1 MKNLSVRLRMFF
13 SYSILLAAA
22 LAVTLALS
30 WGLIQRTF
38 RETMLQSYQREL
50 VYIMNRLQT
59 QMSHVEDY
67 QKSIA
72 LDNVVMDTMAS
83 HPQAPERELD
93 FYNMN
98 RTLRS
103 RVTPILGTNRYIYQY
118 IFVTLDNT
126 FLSFRDESFPAMV
139 EEVLGRDYFSIH
151 NKSRGVIWNGPYE
164 MQGVNSEP
172 MNFFVVSKQV
182 VDLMTLDP
190 LGYIA
195 FIVEEDFFSEA
206 FEKNLP
212 DELQVEYYLL
222 SDEQKILS
230 SSDKTVLGN
239 DFAVSRGIT
248 EQDMERLQTEGS
260 CDVRE
265 GGDTLLYSH
274 MKLETRGWDVIY
286 ATSMDTLL
294 CSQSHLLRMTVLTGA
309 VACVLSLGIAFCL
322 AGRITRP
329 IGMLSAKMMNYY
341 AEEGT
346 PQTPV
351 KISKN
356 EIRNLYYAFDRM
368 LENSQRMMQ
377 EIYRQQEEKSR
388 YQFQLIQSQIRPHFL
403 YNTLEMIKS
412 LVDCQMYGE
421 AGRAILAMSRF
432 YRLSLNT
439 GNDICSVTQE
449 IQLARQYLYIQR
461 LRYAEYMDYVIED
474 CEAAGEYCIPKLT
487 LQPLLENSIYHGI
500 KEKQGMGKI
509 VLRMELTEDTLRFHV
524 WDNGAGISPDLLQKL
539 RQSLQEEEKKEE
551 ASIGLYSINRRIRL
565 FFGPEFGL
573 ELESRQGEYTC
584 ITVTIPK
591 TQKRDFQDMAQRR
604 RTK

>member
-1 MKNLSVRLRMFF
+1 
-13 SYSILLAAA
+13 
-22 LAVTLALS
+22 
-30 WGLIQRTF
+30 
-38 RETMLQSYQREL
+38 
-50 VYIMNRLQT
+50 
-59 QMSHVEDY
+59 
-67 QKSIA
+67 
-72 LDNVVMDTMAS
+72 
-83 HPQAPERELD
+83 
-93 FYNMN
+93 
-98 RTLRS
+98 
-103 RVTPILGTNRYIYQY
+103 
-118 IFVTLDNT
+118 
-126 FLSFRDESFPAMV
+126 
-139 EEVLGRDYFSIH
+139 
-151 NKSRGVIWNGPYE
+151 
-164 MQGVNSEP
+164 
-172 MNFFVVSKQV
+172 
-182 VDLMTLDP
+182 
-190 LGYIA
+190 
-195 FIVEEDFFSEA
+195 
-206 FEKNLP
+206 
-212 DELQVEYYLL
+212 
-222 SDEQKILS
+222 
-230 SSDKTVLGN
+230 
-239 DFAVSRGIT
+239 
-248 EQDMERLQTEGS
+248 
-260 CDVRE
+260 
-265 GGDTLLYSH
+265 
-274 MKLETRGWDVIY
+274 
-286 ATSMDTLL
+286 
-294 CSQSHLLRMTVLTGA
+294 
-309 VACVLSLGIAFCL
+309 
-322 AGRITRP
+322 
-329 IGMLSAKMMNYY
+329 
-341 AEEGT
+341 
-346 PQTPV
+346 
-351 KISKN
+351 
-356 EIRNLYYAFDRM
+356 
-368 LENSQRMMQ
+368 MMQ
-377 EIYRQQEEKSR
+377 EIYRQQEEKSI

-551 ASIGLYSINRRIRL
+551 ASFGLYSINRRIRL

>member
-1 MKNLSVRLRMFF
+1 MKNLSVRLRIFV

-22 LAVTLALS
+22 LAVTVALS
-30 WGLIQRTF
+30 WSLIQRTF

-72 LDNVVMDTMAS
+72 LDNVVMDTMAGN
-83 HPQAPERELD
+83 PRAPERELD

-103 RVTPILGTNRYIYQY
+103 RATHIIGTNRYIYQY

-126 FLSFRDESFPAMV
+126 FLSFRDESFPVMV
-139 EEVLGRDYFSIH
+139 EDVLGRDYFSVH
-151 NKSRGVIWNGPYE
+151 NRGKEITWNGPYR
-164 MQGVNSEP
+164 MQGVNGEP

-182 VDLMTLDP
+182 VDLMTLEP

-222 SDEQKILS
+222 SDGQQVLS
-230 SSDKTVLGN
+230 ASDKAALGK
-239 DFAVSRGIT
+239 DFASGRGMT
-248 EQDMERLQTEGS
+248 QEDMERLWTEGS
-260 CDVRE
+260 CDVRA
-265 GGDTLLYSH
+265 GDDTLLYSR

-294 CSQSHLLRMTVLTGA
+294 GRQGRLFRMTVLTGA
-309 VACVLSLGIAFCL
+309 VACALSLGIAFGL
-322 AGRITRP
+322 AGRITKP
-329 IGMLSAKMMNYY
+329 IGMLSGKMMNYY
-341 AEEGT
+341 AKEGA
-346 PQTPV
+346 PQAPAN
-351 KISKN
+351 ISKN

-421 AGRAILAMSRF
+421 AGKAILAMSRF

-439 GNDICSVTQE
+439 GNDICSVAQE

-474 CEAAGEYCIPKLT
+474 CEEAGDYCIPKLT

-509 VLRMELTEDTLRFHV
+509 VLLVEQTEDMLRFRV
-524 WDNGAGISPDLLQKL
+524 WDNGAGISPEDIGKL
-539 RQSLQEEEKKEE
+539 RKTLQEEEKKEE
-551 ASIGLYSINRRIRL
+551 ASFGLYSINRRIRL
-565 FFGPEFGL
+565 FFGPEYGL

-584 ITVTIPK
+584 ITVTVPK
-591 TQKRDFQDMAQRR
+591 TRKRDFQDMDQRR
-604 RTK
+604 RGQ